1 MENLFT
7 SLHGTPAGEWLYTA
21 LVSMAPVVELRGGI
35 PIGVGLGLP
44 LWQAYLAAVI
54 GNMVP
59 VPFIIVFIR
68 RIFKWMRVKFPSLG
82 RLIEKLEDKAHLKGQ
97 MVRKYKYLGLVI
109 LVAIPLPGTGA
120 WTGSLAAAFLGMR
133 LKKAMPAVVLGVLTA
148 GCIMLGLTH
157 VGINLFSGTV

>member
-7 SLHGTPAGEWLYTA
+7 FLHGTPAGEWLYTA

-44 LWQAYLAAVI
+44 LWEAYLAAVI

-68 RIFKWMRVKFPSLG
+68 RIFKWMRVTIPSLG
-82 RLIEKLEDKAHLKGQ
+82 RLIGKLEDKAHLKGQ

-120 WTGSLAAAFLGMR
+120 WTGALVAAFLDMR
-133 LKKAMPAVVLGVLTA
+133 LRDAVPSIFAGVLLA
-148 GCIMLGLTH
+148 GLAISALTH
-157 VGINLFSGTV
+157 VVVNGFAGF

>member
-21 LVSMAPVVELRGGI
+21 VVSMAPVVELRGGI

-44 LWQAYLAAVI
+44 LWEAYFAAVI

-68 RIFKWMRVKFPSLG
+68 RIFKWLRVKIPPLG

-120 WTGSLAAAFLGMR
+120 WTGALAAAFLDMR
-133 LKKAMPAVVLGVLTA
+133 LRDAVPSIFLGVLIA
-148 GCIMLGLTH
+148 GLAISGLTH
-157 VGINLFSGTV
+157 VVVNGFAGF

>member
-21 LVSMAPVVELRGGI
+21 VVSMAPVVELRGGI

-44 LWQAYLAAVI
+44 LWEAYFAAVI

-120 WTGSLAAAFLGMR
+120 WTGALAAAFLDMR
-133 LKKAMPAVVLGVLTA
+133 LRDAVPSIFLGVLIA
-148 GCIMLGLTH
+148 GLAISGLTH
-157 VGINLFSGTV
+157 VVVNGFAGF

>member
-1 MENLFT
+1 MENLLL

-44 LWQAYLAAVI
+44 LWEAYLAAVI

-68 RIFKWMRVKFPSLG
+68 RIFKWLRVKIPTLG
-82 RLIEKLEDKAHLKGQ
+82 RLITKLEDKAHLKGQ

-120 WTGSLAAAFLGMR
+120 WTGALVAAFLDMR
-133 LKKAMPAVVLGVLTA
+133 LRDAVPSIFLGVLIA
-148 GCIMLGLTH
+148 GAAISGLTH
-157 VGINLFSGTV
+157 VVVNGFAGF